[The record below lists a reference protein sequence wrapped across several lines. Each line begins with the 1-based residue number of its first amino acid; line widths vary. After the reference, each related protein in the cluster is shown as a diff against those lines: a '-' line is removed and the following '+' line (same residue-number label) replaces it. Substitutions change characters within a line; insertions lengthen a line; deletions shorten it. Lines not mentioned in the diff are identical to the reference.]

1 MLVEFSLTKSNL
13 LFPLC
18 TNLSH
23 LSRNCK
29 IKPTEHQE
37 GITNNIALTL
47 ELVIELFCCLNCLFY
62 CLCMM
67 IMTLIA
73 RSGVTWKCHIQ
84 RQKVNNSPKISRQ
97 RLAVIMVPPLI
108 HVSFQLVQSCF
119 HLYTST
125 HPSIHSQQSILPPP
139 VYDYWDHRL
148 MRQYPSGLQW
158 TFCLNK
164 YYWSAL

>member
-1 MLVEFSLTKSNL
+1 M
-13 LFPLC
+13 
-18 TNLSH
+18 
-23 LSRNCK
+23 
-29 IKPTEHQE
+29 
-37 GITNNIALTL
+37 
-47 ELVIELFCCLNCLFY
+47 VIELFSCSNCLFY
-62 CLCMM
+62 CACMM

-125 HPSIHSQQSILPPP
+125 HPSIHSQQSTLPPP
-139 VYDYWDHRL
+139 VCDYWDHRL
-148 MRQYPSGLQW
+148 TSHAPISI
-158 TFCLNK
+158 K
-164 YYWSAL
+164 SAMNFLPKQILLKCTVNTMVMVGMWGEKP